1 MDERQNQILF
11 ALREITEEVSAQS
24 SLEKA
29 VEVLVSRIRKAIGSD
44 CCSLYI
50 CDNLRGKIPFGG
62 N

>member
-29 VEVLVSRIRKAIGSD
+29 VEVLVSRIRTWRFWFPEFVK
-44 CCSLYI
+44 L
-50 CDNLRGKIPFGG
+50 
-62 N
+62 

>member
-29 VEVLVSRIRKAIGSD
+29 VEVLVSRIRKALTLEFGSPRMI
-44 CCSLYI
+44 Y
-50 CDNLRGKIPFGG
+50 
-62 N
+62 